1 MQKRRSMRLNLPA
14 TRVLSI
20 VTLGVLL
27 AAPLAARAADLPVIN
42 LSVHQGRFSPETLQV
57 PANTKFKLVVKNEGP
72 GAEEFE
78 SSDLN
83 QERVVPAGQAKEFYL
98 GPLQVGQYTFF
109 GDFHRATANGKLI
122 AK

>member
-1 MQKRRSMRLNLPA
+1 MQKRRIKRLNPPV

-20 VTLGVLL
+20 FTLGVLL
-27 AAPLAARAADLPVIN
+27 AAPLAAPAADLPIVN
-42 LSVHQGRFSPETLQV
+42 LTVHQGRFSPETVQV
-57 PANTKFKLVVKNEGP
+57 PANAKFKLVVKNEGP

-83 QERVVPAGQAKEFYL
+83 QERVVPAGQAKEFFL
-98 GPLQVGQYTFF
+98 GPLQAGQYSFF